1 MKILSSDI
9 PLPLDALSLAV
20 RTALQTTLL
29 PHITIEDVPSGRTY
43 EERAA
48 LMGLD
53 KGRVPHEEKVFQV
66 DDDWVYYS
74 EKLF

>member
-20 RTALQTTLL
+20 RIALQTALL
-29 PHITIEDVPSGRTY
+29 PHINIEDIPSERTY

-48 LMGLD
+48 LMDFD
-53 KGRVPHEEKVFQV
+53 KGRVAREEKVFQV
-66 DDDWVYYS
+66 DDDWVYCS
-74 EKLF
+74 